1 MDSKHIKGAASELKA
16 QLWFLENGYQVF
28 LPAIQQSIADLV
40 VYKDGVFSKVQVK
53 TAYTMDSG
61 DYNYLLVRLGR
72 STHTREGPKTRD
84 YDPNEPDDC
93 FDILFVVYGDQYW
106 LVPADDIPEG
116 KMTVYF
122 NGKGRGGWNSNKFK
136 CSP

>member
-1 MDSKHIKGAASELKA
+1 MKGAASELKA

-28 LPAIQQSIADLV
+28 LPTIQQGIADFI
-40 VYKDGVFSKVQVK
+40 VYKNQEFSKVQVK

-72 STHTREGPKTRD
+72 STSARQGPKTRT
-84 YDPNEPDDC
+84 YDPTNDDDC
-93 FDILFVVYGDQYW
+93 FDILFVVYEDQQW
-106 LVPADDIPEG
+106 LVPADNIPKG

-122 NGKGRGGWNSNKFK
+122 NGQGRGGWNSDEFK
-136 CSP
+136 CSPLTH

>member
-1 MDSKHIKGAASELKA
+1 MESKHIKGAASELKA
-16 QLWFLENGYQVF
+16 QQWFLENDYQVF
-28 LPAIQQSIADLV
+28 TPLIQQSIADCI

-72 STHTREGPKTRD
+72 SQHSRQGLRTRT
-84 YDPNEPDDC
+84 YDPANDDDC
-93 FDILFVVYGDQYW
+93 FDILFVVYEDKQW
-106 LVPADDIPEG
+106 LIPADKIPKG

-122 NGKGRGGWNSNKFK
+122 NGQGRNGWNSDNYIVT
-136 CSP
+136 P

>member
-1 MDSKHIKGAASELKA
+1 MDPKHLKGAASEMKA
-16 QLWFLENGYQVF
+16 QIWFLENGYQVF
-28 LPAIQQSIADLV
+28 LPSVQQGIADFI
-40 VYKDGVFSKVQVK
+40 VYKDNEFSKVQVK

-72 STHTREGPKTRD
+72 SQSTRNGPRTRT

-93 FDILFVVYGDQYW
+93 FDILFVVYENQQW
-106 LVPADDIPEG
+106 LVPSTVLPEG

-122 NGKGRGGWNSNKFK
+122 NGPGRSGWNSDNYKV
-136 CSP
+136 SI